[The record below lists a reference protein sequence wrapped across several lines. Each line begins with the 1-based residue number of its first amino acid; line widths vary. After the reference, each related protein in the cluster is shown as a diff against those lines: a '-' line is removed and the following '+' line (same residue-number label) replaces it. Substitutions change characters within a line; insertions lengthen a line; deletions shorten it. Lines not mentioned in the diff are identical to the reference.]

1 MTKKR
6 KSPRIR
12 TKTTH
17 SIVNGM
23 LGDKPSN
30 PEELKKIK
38 RGGLGKDEYEGE
50 GLPEKVLKEGEH
62 RFFDFT
68 FDMRFSHDKE
78 GTIEVS
84 FAGKNSGKHTKKV
97 YEGLSE
103 KQSCHAKAIFERN
116 IRGFISNACYA
127 LALACIEKQSED
139 LTKRKEFLENIDEHT
154 SKSYREILALG
165 HERILEETEENGI
178 KIEKSEFI
186 DVGARPKTE
195 LEIEKEKQ
203 EFVKAVFDALGL
215 IEMEGGKKTQTDIGL
230 IVFEKELETKENID
244 VSSRMKRALS
254 KYNLI
259 FKILLQEYNEKKMA
273 VK

>member
-1 MTKKR
+1 MTIKR

-23 LGDKPSN
+23 LGDKPIT

-103 KQSCHAKAIFERN
+103 KQSCNAKAIFERN

-139 LTKRKEFLENIDEHT
+139 LTKRREFVKNISVHT

-165 HERILEETEENGI
+165 HEKLLEVIQENGI
-178 KIEKSEFI
+178 KIEKLEFI
-186 DVGARPKTE
+186 DVGRSIGTKKPRKLSE
-195 LEIEKEKQ
+195 KEIENQ
-203 EFVKAVFDALGL
+203 
-215 IEMEGGKKTQTDIGL
+215 KT
-230 IVFEKELETKENID
+230 
-244 VSSRMKRALS
+244 RKR
-254 KYNLI
+254 
-259 FKILLQEYNEKKMA
+259 KILEAMREATNSENKSELAHIIGISRPTLRNWLKSVGAENNRNFYDLIRLAESGK
-273 VK
+273 